1 MIIFKESALSFIVH
15 RGWSWGQAADLSCLV
30 LSEFPRSSAL
40 FSFFQLYVFTFHY
53 CPPVPEFSDLLAI
66 TTSVVPS
73 YFSLDISLESG
84 YWPLVNFSSDT
95 LNILMTLLNAFLVT
109 SPLPPSFSFDSLIV
123 SVSLLRAATGSYM
136 LYFSPIRTLNML
148 IINILNPCFDNSYIC
163 FVSESGCNAHFI
175 FYFCFGMTCDFL
187 LKVGFASVLGSQDL
201 VFIWLGVWLFN
212 VFESIPT
219 RGFRSLYCPWSGFLL
234 GSVFLSVAQRGSV
247 PLFRLGLIIINRRG
261 FLCHNMVWLR
271 GKFYS
276 VLIKSHSLP
285 VSGLYFHGYFNLS
298 SKVMVVAIG
307 F

>member
-1 MIIFKESALSFIVH
+1 
-15 RGWSWGQAADLSCLV
+15 
-30 LSEFPRSSAL
+30 
-40 FSFFQLYVFTFHY
+40 
-53 CPPVPEFSDLLAI
+53 
-66 TTSVVPS
+66 
-73 YFSLDISLESG
+73 
-84 YWPLVNFSSDT
+84 
-95 LNILMTLLNAFLVT
+95 
-109 SPLPPSFSFDSLIV
+109 
-123 SVSLLRAATGSYM
+123 M

>member
-1 MIIFKESALSFIVH
+1 
-15 RGWSWGQAADLSCLV
+15 
-30 LSEFPRSSAL
+30 
-40 FSFFQLYVFTFHY
+40 
-53 CPPVPEFSDLLAI
+53 
-66 TTSVVPS
+66 
-73 YFSLDISLESG
+73 
-84 YWPLVNFSSDT
+84 
-95 LNILMTLLNAFLVT
+95 
-109 SPLPPSFSFDSLIV
+109 
-123 SVSLLRAATGSYM
+123 
-136 LYFSPIRTLNML
+136 
-148 IINILNPCFDNSYIC
+148 
-163 FVSESGCNAHFI
+163 
-175 FYFCFGMTCDFL
+175 MTCDFL

-298 SKVMVVAIG
+298 SKVMSKAPFSQNRPPSSSFNYALLRCFSFSKNSTFLIENLENI
-307 F
+307 